1 MFTIVLYRLISNP
14 EYVEA
19 LRHEV
24 ETTVA
29 EEGWTKAA
37 MDKMYKIDSF
47 IRETQRLDGVFNS
60 PLVYLSRISVND

>member
-1 MFTIVLYRLISNP
+1 MQTITNVFYRLLSNP
-14 EYVEA
+14 EYVEP

-47 IRETQRLDGVFNS
+47 LRETQRVDDIDHGS
-60 PLVYLSRISVND
+60 LVYFS

>member
-1 MFTIVLYRLISNP
+1 MQTITNVFYRLLSNP
-14 EYVEA
+14 EYVEP

-47 IRETQRLDGVFNS
+47 LRETQRVDDIDHG
-60 PLVYLSRISVND
+60 PLVYLS